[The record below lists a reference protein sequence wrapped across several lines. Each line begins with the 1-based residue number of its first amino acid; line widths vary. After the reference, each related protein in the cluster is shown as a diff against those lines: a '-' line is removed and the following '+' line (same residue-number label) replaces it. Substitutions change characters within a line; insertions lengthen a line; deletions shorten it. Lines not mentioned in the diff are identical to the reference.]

1 MSTVNMTFICIFVID
16 NNTTKKQA
24 LSNVD
29 WRECKREELK
39 KILGLYEL
47 GPLPNCCMD
56 KHPIFSSINP
66 FGLEIRSVPMLG
78 AHITVDAQ

>member
-1 MSTVNMTFICIFVID
+1 MSAVNMTFICIFVID

-39 KILGLYEL
+39 KNL
-47 GPLPNCCMD
+47 
-56 KHPIFSSINP
+56 
-66 FGLEIRSVPMLG
+66 R
-78 AHITVDAQ
+78 TV